1 MHFAAVLMAEAV
13 CRYKNIGR
21 TMGDSMRKR
30 VQLLF
35 IAAVFVALLAGC
47 GRASDT
53 YVNQKDST
61 QTLELTTD
69 KGVPLREVAHG
80 VFNSPQGEFILNRD
94 GKLASGRYS
103 KVDDGYVLKL
113 DGSKEWKMKVQPDS
127 SLRDEDGN
135 IWQHQSHSR
144 QLRAGGLKS
153 LLARN

>member
-1 MHFAAVLMAEAV
+1 
-13 CRYKNIGR
+13 
-21 TMGDSMRKR
+21 MRKR

-69 KGVPLREVAHG
+69 KGVPLREIAHG
-80 VFNSPQGEFILNRD
+80 VFDSPRGEFILNRD
-94 GKLASGRYS
+94 GKLASGRYT
-103 KVDDGYVLKL
+103 KVEDAYVLKL
-113 DGSKEWKMKVQPDS
+113 DESKEWKMKVQPDL

-135 IWQHQSHSR
+135 VWQHQTHSR
-144 QLRAGGLKS
+144 SCVRAG
-153 LLARN
+153 